1 MFFLMAVAGFAGETR
16 ENTLERI
23 TMSRFSQSC
32 GRALLRLRVS
42 PLRQGLL
49 LVLDGTVAAFGLW
62 MAMLLRF
69 EWKLPAAEAARLP
82 ILIAVLVTARL
93 LANVVLRLHKW
104 SFHLSGLVDGARI
117 WLGVW
122 FGTGLFLLALYLMQ
136 RSGPPR
142 TVVVME
148 LLITGVG
155 MTAFRFSPRLT
166 MTYVT
171 DQFRAMDKEAVH
183 AIILGAGSAGD
194 LLLRDLQ
201 RSGEHVYSVVGF
213 LDDDHGKHG
222 MILSGK
228 PVLGEIN
235 ELPAIAKRYNVG
247 EVLIAV
253 PRLEAR
259 RIREILSMCAD
270 LKLHFKILPVSFV
283 YLNERVSASMLQ
295 ELSPDD
301 LLPRDAVSFS
311 DDGQAPK
318 SAGRVALVTGAAGS
332 IGREICKQLLEG
344 QVRRLVMTD
353 INENELY
360 LQQRVLE
367 RTFPNAETTVE
378 IADIRDPGRIESLFR
393 HYEPQDVF
401 HAAAHK
407 HVPLMEWAPGEA
419 VKNNILGTRI
429 VAEAAHRNKAER
441 FVYISTDKAVRPT
454 SVMGASKRVGEMV
467 VRWLA
472 KESTT
477 RFCAVRFGNV
487 LGSSGSVVPL
497 FREQIAAGGPVTV
510 THPEVRRYFMTID
523 EAVGL
528 VLRAAYGNFGE
539 LCVLDM
545 GEQIRIID
553 LAKHMITMVGL
564 VPEIDIPIEFTGLR
578 PGEKLFEELLTE
590 EEEGSSQVAR
600 KIFVARNGRVSERL
614 GPALL
619 ELEDAARQEDGA
631 RCVELLRRLVPSYSP
646 SNGTTHTAP
655 AVATTV
661 TDIPGGEEPVQKST
675 QPV

>member
-1 MFFLMAVAGFAGETR
+1 
-16 ENTLERI
+16 
-23 TMSRFSQSC
+23 MSPFSQSC

-49 LVLDGTVAAFGLW
+49 LILDGTVAALGLW
-62 MAMLLRF
+62 LAMLLRF
-69 EWKLPAAEAARLP
+69 EWKLPVAEAARLP
-82 ILIAVLVTARL
+82 ILIAVLITARL

-122 FGTGLFLLALYLMQ
+122 FGTGLFLLVLYLMQ

-142 TVVVME
+142 TVVIME
-148 LLITGVG
+148 LLISGVG
-155 MTAFRFSPRLT
+155 MTALRFAPRLA

-171 DQFRAMDKEAVH
+171 DQFRAMDKGAVH

-201 RSGEHVYSVVGF
+201 RSGEHAYSVVGF

-235 ELPAIAKRYNVG
+235 ELPAMAKRYGVG

-301 LLPRDAVSFS
+301 LLPRDAVEFS
-311 DDGQAPK
+311 DDGEAPK
-318 SAGRVALVTGAAGS
+318 SAGRGALVTGAAGS
-332 IGREICKQLLEG
+332 IGREICRQLLEG
-344 QVRRLVMTD
+344 QVSRLVMTD
-353 INENELY
+353 LNENELY
-360 LQQRVLE
+360 LQQRALE
-367 RTFPNAETTVE
+367 RKYPRAEVIVE
-378 IADIRDPGRIESLFR
+378 VADIRDPGRIDALFR
-393 HYEPQDVF
+393 RYAPQDVF

-419 VKNNILGTRI
+419 IKNNVIGTKI
-429 VAEAAHRNKAER
+429 VAEAAHRNNAER

-467 VRWLA
+467 VRALTR
-472 KESTT
+472 ESST

-497 FREQIAAGGPVTV
+497 FREQIAAGGPITV

-528 VLRAAYGNFGE
+528 VLRAAYGDYGE

-545 GEQIRIID
+545 GEQIRIVD

-564 VPEIDIPIEFTGLR
+564 VPDVDIPIVFSGLR

-590 EEEGSSQVAR
+590 EEESSSQVAR
-600 KIFVARNGRVSERL
+600 KIFVARNGRVSEHL
-614 GPALL
+614 GPTLI
-619 ELEDAARQEDGA
+619 ELEEAARQEDGP

-646 SNGTTHTAP
+646 SNGTTPTTP
-655 AVATTV
+655 GVATTEAG
-661 TDIPGGEEPVQKST
+661 IAGSEELAQKST
-675 QPV
+675 QAV